1 MPFNV
6 MAAVT
11 TFSDFGTPPQIKYV
25 SVSTVSPYI
34 FYEVMEPMP
43 ELCFTYRKFG
53 FSEQGNVWKW

>member
-11 TFSDFGTPPQIKYV
+11 TFSDFGTPPLQIKYV

-34 FYEVMEPMP
+34 FYEVMEQDPMI
-43 ELCFTYRKFG
+43 LI
-53 FSEQGNVWKW
+53 S

>member
-34 FYEVMEPMP
+34 FYEVMEQDPMI
-43 ELCFTYRKFG
+43 LI
-53 FSEQGNVWKW
+53 S